1 MTDLWDSEAAEYLD
15 DEGAEWYD
23 DGEDVDFGDD
33 DVFGEAK
40 SEAQKRREAAQR
52 RAAATRR
59 RRAAIERRSRAS
71 RSRAPAR
78 PMTPKTAILNTRAAV
93 KRVDLENQVRADAL
107 AGAVSRLR
115 TQTTGLT
122 KTVSAAAVTNTV
134 KNELDKFSG
143 DDDLGQNLTNV
154 LKTIVDFVPLLFVK
168 SDVKGYRSPPVAAA
182 VAAGVIT
189 ITGLLVDRLRD
200 DDGEFGGGSGG
211 GTTLERVAGR
221 TDDQQVSPS
230 RFHRPERW
238 HHGSSPARTPQER
251 CRR

>member
-1 MTDLWDSEAAEYLD
+1 
-15 DEGAEWYD
+15 
-23 DGEDVDFGDD
+23 
-33 DVFGEAK
+33 
-40 SEAQKRREAAQR
+40 
-52 RAAATRR
+52 
-59 RRAAIERRSRAS
+59 
-71 RSRAPAR
+71 
-78 PMTPKTAILNTRAAV
+78 MTPKAAILNTRAAV
-93 KRVDLENQVRADAL
+93 KRVDLENQVRADGL

-200 DDGEFGGGSGG
+200 DDDDRRRSGEARARTGRAAV
-211 GTTLERVAGR
+211 GTAGH
-221 TDDQQVSPS
+221 QVSP
-230 RFHRPERW
+230 RRLRPTRELG
-238 HHGSSPARTPQER
+238 HGHGSRPARAPQER
-251 CRR
+251 RRR